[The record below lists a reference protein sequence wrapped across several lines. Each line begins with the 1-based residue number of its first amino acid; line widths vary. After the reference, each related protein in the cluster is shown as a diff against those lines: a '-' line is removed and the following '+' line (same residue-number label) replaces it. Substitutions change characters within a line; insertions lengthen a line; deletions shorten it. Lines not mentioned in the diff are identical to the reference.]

1 MEQKRLLR
9 SNDRVLGGVCG
20 GIAEYLDIDPTV
32 VRVAYTVLTL
42 FTVFCGILLYPVLW
56 IIIPE
61 KRVY

>member
-1 MEQKRLLR
+1 MAQKRLLR
-9 SNDRVLGGVCG
+9 SNDRVIGGVCG

-32 VRVAYTVLTL
+32 VRVAYVVLTL

>member
-1 MEQKRLLR
+1 MAQKRLLR
-9 SNDRVLGGVCG
+9 SNDRVIGGVCG

>member
-1 MEQKRLLR
+1 MAQKRLLR
-9 SNDRVLGGVCG
+9 SNDRVIGGVCG

-42 FTVFCGILLYPVLW
+42 FTVFSGILLYPVLW